1 MPLKQITAMCLAALL
16 ALPAAAQREPDRV
29 FMMPDLAGGLRWGV
43 GLGNASAWLADGRVT
58 IEARTA
64 DSTVCRIASPLAGGG
79 SIIISERRLADTDGS
94 VFKVTAERMPEGTAL
109 YWAYGGASAQTD
121 IDSGHDPLTPEC
133 CADNV
138 FSVEGS
144 AFTLYYGTSRRLRI
158 VSAIAPQGSDI
169 RLSDARCR
177 KTPAAMFASG
187 KRTDAPALCARLP
200 LVAGQPVYFVVYRQ
214 TARADYA
221 VWMLPELHRTGSF
234 VVHSQGGWMK
244 STPD

>member
-1 MPLKQITAMCLAALL
+1 
-16 ALPAAAQREPDRV
+16 
-29 FMMPDLAGGLRWGV
+29 
-43 GLGNASAWLADGRVT
+43 
-58 IEARTA
+58 
-64 DSTVCRIASPLAGGG
+64 
-79 SIIISERRLADTDGS
+79 
-94 VFKVTAERMPEGTAL
+94 MPEGTAL

-177 KTPAAMFASG
+177 QTPAAMFASG